1 MADVAI
7 FQEERVETFAR
18 RESRF
23 EQTGSKA
30 IYCLEFASL
39 FPAVREETGNITFNV
54 SDVARLMG
62 IRTPLFLSA
71 GLYREEILNQ
81 VQNPIK
87 NVETLCHAFL
97 YAVDCDMQDHCM
109 LEFSVPGNG
118 SAPYKARAHLRG
130 FRDKTI
136 LIERVT
142 G

>member
-62 IRTPLFLSA
+62 IRTPVFLS
-71 GLYREEILNQ
+71 GGRITSY
-81 VQNPIK
+81 
-87 NVETLCHAFL
+87 NVCYTKL
-97 YAVDCDMQDHCM
+97 
-109 LEFSVPGNG
+109 
-118 SAPYKARAHLRG
+118 LR
-130 FRDKTI
+130 FTR
-136 LIERVT
+136 R
-142 G
+142 

>member
-7 FQEERVETFAR
+7 FQEESVEVFAR

-23 EQTGSKA
+23 EQTTSKA
-30 IYCLEFASL
+30 FYCSEFAFF
-39 FPAVREETGNITFNV
+39 FPAVREETGNVTFNV

-62 IRTPLFLSA
+62 IRTPVFLSG

-130 FRDKTI
+130 FRDKSI